1 MVSYGCGFD
10 DVTPFRRVEVVLL
23 RHAYIKHHTR
33 AYLPITYR
41 YVQPWGICLSAS
53 CVTIICMDPTADNV
67 TRLIAHINALG
78 LEPKEEERKWG
89 HMGALIT
96 DAALQPRT
104 NYQTT
109 VWPRANK
116 VWREWPDADTL
127 SGFLKR
133 LDAEDLPSFLKWRRS
148 SPKLPKIQH
157 TAMAL
162 DELGVETV
170 ADLATRFRD
179 PVLEAE
185 TRKTLRRVKH
195 VGPKT
200 LDYIAILTGSNNHV
214 AVDQHVQ
221 AFVADAGVP
230 GLDYDSIGSLVKATA
245 DEMGFS
251 PGALD
256 AAIWNHMSTRG
267 KA

>member
-1 MVSYGCGFD
+1 MNINGV
-10 DVTPFRRVEVVLL
+10 
-23 RHAYIKHHTR
+23 
-33 AYLPITYR
+33 
-41 YVQPWGICLSAS
+41 
-53 CVTIICMDPTADNV
+53 DPTADNV
-67 TRLIAHINALG
+67 ARLINHINTLG
-78 LEPKEEERKWG
+78 LEPKEEERKWD
-89 HMGALIT
+89 HMGALTT

-104 NYQTT
+104 NYKTT

-116 VWREWPDADTL
+116 VWREWPDAATL

-133 LDAEDLPSFLKWRRS
+133 LDAEDLSTFLNWRRS
-148 SPKLPKIQH
+148 SPKLPKIH
-157 TAMAL
+157 HIAAAL
-162 DELGVETV
+162 DELGVDTV
-170 ADLATRFRD
+170 ADLAARFRD
-179 PVLEAE
+179 PALEAE
-185 TRKTLRRVKH
+185 TRRALRRVKH

-230 GLDYDSIGSLVKATA
+230 GLDYDSIGALVKATA
-245 DEMGFS
+245 ENVGFS

-256 AAIWNHMSTRG
+256 AAIWNYMSNRG